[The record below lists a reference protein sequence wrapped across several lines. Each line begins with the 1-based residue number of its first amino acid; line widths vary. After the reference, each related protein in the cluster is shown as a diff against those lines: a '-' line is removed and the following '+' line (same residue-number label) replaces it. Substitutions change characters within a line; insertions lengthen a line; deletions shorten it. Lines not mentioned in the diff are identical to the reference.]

1 MDVRLKKQDW
11 KKITLMQAMSA
22 LVALSCIS
30 LLGLKTRIVVSFDSI
45 SEAAEIG
52 PLLEDNLVTEEQEE
66 VLFESL
72 IDDSPVQSLDD
83 YYKFHKEIAINDFYD
98 SIKNDFKVEKSLK
111 SRVSF
116 WFDVYAKYGRQHH
129 IIHHQKYPWI
139 VFEVVDTSEIE
150 ANKKL
155 HRWTRYHKAKALV
168 KKRRRTI
175 RQTLKRLSNRKHYRN
190 LSQMELKLLKLMR
203 KAPGKFRS
211 RLKLASNNV
220 RSQLGQKDFFL
231 GGLNRYEQ
239 WIGEI
244 EKTFTK
250 YRLPLELTRLPF
262 VESSFNPE
270 AVSKVGA
277 SGVWQIMPAIGKKF
291 LKINKHIDER
301 NDPIKSA
308 RAAALLL
315 KENKLLLKKWPLAV
329 TAYNTGV
336 GLIRK
341 GVKRHKTR
349 DLNRLIQRYK
359 SGNFGFAAK
368 NFYSSFLAALHVEA
382 YKEMFFDLESK
393 KQILADRDEEPKSP
407 KL

>member
-11 KKITLMQAMSA
+11 KKLALLQAMSA
-22 LVALSCIS
+22 FVALSFIS
-30 LLGLKTRIVVSFDSI
+30 LLGIKTEIAVNFNNSSQ
-45 SEAAEIG
+45 AAEIG
-52 PLLEDNLVTEEQEE
+52 PLLEDNLATEEQEE
-66 VLFESL
+66 VLFETL

-98 SIKNDFKVEKSLK
+98 SIKKDFKVEKNLK

-116 WFDVYAKYGRQHH
+116 WFDVYAKYGSQHH

-139 VFEVVDTSEIE
+139 VFDVVDTSEIE
-150 ANKKL
+150 SNKRL

-168 KKRRRTI
+168 NKRRRLI
-175 RQTLKRLSNRKHYRN
+175 RNTLTKLSKRRNYRN
-190 LSQMELKLLKLMR
+190 LSSIELKLLKIMR

-211 RLKLASNNV
+211 RLKLASKNV
-220 RSQLGQKDFFL
+220 RSQLGQKDFFRAGL
-231 GGLNRYEQ
+231 GRYDL
-239 WIGEI
+239 WITEI
-244 EKTFTK
+244 EKTFSK

-262 VESSFNPE
+262 VESSFNPD

-341 GVKRHKTR
+341 GVRRHKTR
-349 DLNRLIQRYK
+349 DLNRLIKKYK

-382 YKEMFFDLESK
+382 YKDMFFDLENK
-393 KQILADRDEEPKSP
+393 KQFWADREEESNKSQ
-407 KL
+407 L